1 MECESTFRGSHISFL
16 DLPPQSR
23 FCRPPAPSDKKHI
36 VGIAIGQAQNHLSNE
51 ERIQTGIP
59 GLDPLIQGGLT
70 PGDFVLL
77 VGGIGT
83 GKTILSSEFAHNG
96 AKDFNQSSVYA
107 TFEEDAMSLRRNMLK
122 LGMDFEALEKAKKAR
137 LLDLEALEGRGMG
150 SNIDTILSA
159 IDEVKAKRLVVDSLT
174 AFLSGATGKF
184 DYSFLMHLIYKTLKR
199 EKITTIVTVSRFDQQ
214 TEYSLGLE
222 EFVADGVFYMEN
234 YLADNMELKTRFMV
248 RKLRGTE
255 HSRKYHTV
263 VFSSKGIEILPYTV

>member
-1 MECESTFRGSHISFL
+1 M
-16 DLPPQSR
+16 
-23 FCRPPAPSDKKHI
+23 
-36 VGIAIGQAQNHLSNE
+36 
-51 ERIQTGIP
+51 
-59 GLDPLIQGGLT
+59 
-70 PGDFVLL
+70 L

-83 GKTILSSEFAHNG
+83 GKTILSSEFAYSG
-96 AKDFNQSSVYA
+96 AKDIGEPAIYA
-107 TFEEDAMSLRRNMLK
+107 TFEEDAASLRRNMLK
-122 LGMDFEALEKAKKAR
+122 LGIDFRALEDSKKAR
-137 LLDLEALEGRGMG
+137 VLDLEALEGRGMG

-159 IDEVKAKRLVVDSLT
+159 VDEIKAKRLVIDSLT

-199 EKITTIVTVSRFDQQ
+199 EKITTVVTVSRFDKQ

>member
-1 MECESTFRGSHISFL
+1 MQEGSRCEE
-16 DLPPQSR
+16 Q
-23 FCRPPAPSDKKHI
+23 
-36 VGIAIGQAQNHLSNE
+36 LSAE
-51 ERIQTGIP
+51 IRVPTGIP
-59 GLDPLIQGGLT
+59 GLDSLIQGGLV

-83 GKTILSSEFAHNG
+83 GKTILSSEFAYAG
-96 AKDFNQSSVYA
+96 AKEFNQPAVYA
-107 TFEEDAMSLRRNMLK
+107 TFEEDIPSLKRNMLK
-122 LGMDFEALEKAKKAR
+122 FGLDFEALENVKKVK

-159 IDEVKAKRLVVDSLT
+159 VDEVKAKRLVVDSLT

-199 EKITTIVTVSRFDQQ
+199 ERITTIMTVSKFEGKS
-214 TEYSLGLE
+214 EYSLGLE

-234 YLADNMELKTRFMV
+234 YLASDMELKTRFMV

-263 VFSSKGIEILPYTV
+263 VFSAKGVEILPYTV

>member
-1 MECESTFRGSHISFL
+1 MPE
-16 DLPPQSR
+16 Q
-23 FCRPPAPSDKKHI
+23 
-36 VGIAIGQAQNHLSNE
+36 
-51 ERIQTGIP
+51 ERIQTGVP
-59 GLDPLIQGGLT
+59 GLDSLIQGGLT

-83 GKTILSSEFAHNG
+83 GKTILSSEFAFNG
-96 AKDFNQSSVYA
+96 ATMFNQPAVYA
-107 TFEEDAMSLRRNMLK
+107 TFEEDASSLRRNMQK
-122 LGMDFEALEKAKKAR
+122 FGIDFEKLEEQKKAR

-150 SNIDTILSA
+150 SNIDTILTA
-159 IDEVKAKRLVVDSLT
+159 IDEVKAKRLVIDSLT

-184 DYSFLMHLIYKTLKR
+184 DYSFLMHLVYKTLKR
-199 EKITTIVTVSRFDQQ
+199 EGITTIVTVSRFDKQNDYA
-214 TEYSLGLE
+214 TGLE

-263 VFSSKGIEILPYTV
+263 VFSSKGVEILPYTI

>member
-1 MECESTFRGSHISFL
+1 MPIS
-16 DLPPQSR
+16 
-23 FCRPPAPSDKKHI
+23 
-36 VGIAIGQAQNHLSNE
+36 QAQNYLKAE

-83 GKTILSSEFAHNG
+83 GKTILSSEFAYNG
-96 AKDFNQSSVYA
+96 AKELSQPSVYA
-107 TFEEDAMSLRRNMLK
+107 TFEEDAASLRRNMLK
-122 LGMDFEALEKAKKAR
+122 LGLDFEPLENSKKVR

-150 SNIDTILSA
+150 SNIDTILTA
-159 IDEVKAKRLVVDSLT
+159 IDEVKAKRLVIDSLT

-199 EKITTIVTVSRFDQQ
+199 EKITTIVTVSRFGEQ
-214 TEYSLGLE
+214 TDYSLGLE